1 MPRGKPAAHFGFNL
15 RLAYR
20 STLSPAELGAPA
32 RAHRQELKMPQAFST
47 PELHSPACRSLH
59 LMQMDFFL
67 PLIATP
73 PTGKDGSAGLCLKPV
88 KRYEHLT
95 GPCPTSTRL
104 RLRLRC
110 GPNSGHPAGT
120 CPNQDS
126 RGQAN
131 RQYSRRRHT
140 DEESDCRQHRGFEH
154 RYR

>member
-1 MPRGKPAAHFGFNL
+1 MPRDKPAMHFVFKL

-47 PELHSPACRSLH
+47 PELYSPACRSLAF
-59 LMQMDFFL
+59 DADGFL
-67 PLIATP
+67 
-73 PTGKDGSAGLCLKPV
+73 SAINRNPADQGGWVGGVVLKPV

-95 GPCPTSTRL
+95 GHCPTSTRL

-140 DEESDCRQHRGFEH
+140 GEESDCRQHRGFEH

>member
-1 MPRGKPAAHFGFNL
+1 MPCGKPTAYFGFKL

-20 STLSPAELGAPA
+20 NTLSPAELGAPA

-47 PELHSPACRSLH
+47 PELHSPACRSLTF
-59 LMQMDFFL
+59 DADGFL
-67 PLIATP
+67 
-73 PTGKDGSAGLCLKPV
+73 SAINRNPADRGGWVGGVVLRPV

-95 GPCPTSTRL
+95 GPCSTSTQL

-120 CPNQDS
+120 YPNQDS

-140 DEESDCRQHRGFEH
+140 GEESDCRQHRGFEH